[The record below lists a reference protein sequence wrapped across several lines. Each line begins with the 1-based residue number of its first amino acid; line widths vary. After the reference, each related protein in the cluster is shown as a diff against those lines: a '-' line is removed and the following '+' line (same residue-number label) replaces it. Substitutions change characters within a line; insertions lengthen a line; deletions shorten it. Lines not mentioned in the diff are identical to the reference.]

1 MYEQLNQQ
9 VPNLG
14 SGSKDILRTA
24 KNLILE
30 IDSSDT
36 ELAIRLSH
44 VISNRHYLEK
54 GLLQSPK
61 MN

>member
-9 VPNLG
+9 VPNLV

-24 KNLILE
+24 KNLSLE
-30 IDSSDT
+30 IDSNDT
-36 ELAIRLSH
+36 KLSIRLSH
-44 VISNRHYLEK
+44 VISNRYYLEK

-61 MN
+61 MD